1 MEDGESQLIAQAK
14 ERLLDVKGLDADA
27 TEAPECCKPSPKSL
41 FLSDFIEKARA
52 QRDACDISCRR
63 LPSFTNRAAAAEAEA
78 ELEKL
83 RPPEL
88 VPEAPDASEVPCRG
102 ANRSAA
108 SPARGTTIAEAFPLI
123 QLRGIKC
130 LMCHDTE
137 GVYQSLALELRD
149 GEKGIT
155 GTNVIATKC
164 PSCDALSLDSNGKR
178 LILFCNAEVKR
189 PDCCMLNQHP
199 PAF

>member
-14 ERLLDVKGLDADA
+14 ERLLDVKGLDADM
-27 TEAPECCKPSPKSL
+27 TEAPECCKPSPKS
-41 FLSDFIEKARA
+41 FSLSGLIEQARA
-52 QRDACDISCRR
+52 QRGACAAPCRCQ
-63 LPSFTNRAAAAEAEA
+63 PSFSNAAAAEAE
-78 ELEKL
+78 LDKL
-83 RPPEL
+83 RPPHL
-88 VPEAPDASEVPCRG
+88 VPEAPDASAVPCRG
-102 ANRSAA
+102 PNRSAA

-123 QLRGIKC
+123 QLRGTKC

-155 GTNVIATKC
+155 RTNVIATKC
-164 PSCDALSLDSNGKR
+164 PSCDALSLDLNGAR